1 MATKSKFSVDRIKES
16 VDKYGVA
23 QTNRYEVKIFPPSF
37 SGLELIKDNIEPGA
51 EVLNSSLLAPEM
63 SFRCESVSMPGRGV
77 KTLDYAVGNQPTTR
91 VGYGHMFTELD
102 MTFICSSDLR
112 EKVFFEQWQESISN
126 YSDNSSRKNPRY
138 VVEYYDKYA
147 KSMSIDVFSP
157 AADTSST
164 NKEKKY
170 EDEAAKER
178 GVRKAEKRVYS
189 VFLVNA
195 FPILINS
202 TQLSYASDNE
212 LYKLSVS
219 MTYQFWKRTVSANI
233 IDEIVVT
240 GTRRNET
247 IRPSLFGTLRGIFR

>member
-1 MATKSKFSVDRIKES
+1 MAVKSKFSVDRIRES
-16 VDKYGVA
+16 VGKYGIA
-23 QTNRYEVKIFPPSF
+23 QTNRYQVNIYPPSF

-51 EVLNSSLLAPEM
+51 AVLNSSLLAPEM

-77 KTLDYAVGNQPTTR
+77 KTVDFAVGNQPTTR

-178 GVRKAEKRVYS
+178 GVRNAEKRVYS

-219 MTYQFWKRTVSANI
+219 MTYQFWKRTDYNENI
-233 IDEIVVT
+233 NQSSIKGFFAD
-240 GTRRNET
+240 
-247 IRPSLFGTLRGIFR
+247 IRG

>member
-1 MATKSKFSVDRIKES
+1 MAVKSKFSVDRIRES
-16 VDKYGVA
+16 VGKYGIA
-23 QTNRYEVKIFPPSF
+23 QTNRYQVNIYPPSF

-51 EVLNSSLLAPEM
+51 AVLNSSLLAPEM
-63 SFRCESVSMPGRGV
+63 SFRCESVSMPGRGI

-157 AADTSST
+157 S
-164 NKEKKY
+164 E
-170 EDEAAKER
+170 
-178 GVRKAEKRVYS
+178 EKRVYS

-219 MTYQFWKRTVSANI
+219 MTYQFWKRTDYNENI
-233 IDEIVVT
+233 NQSSIKGFFAD
-240 GTRRNET
+240 
-247 IRPSLFGTLRGIFR
+247 IRG

>member
-16 VDKYGVA
+16 VGKYGIA
-23 QTNRYEVKIFPPSF
+23 QTNRYQVKIFPPSF

-51 EVLNSSLLAPEM
+51 LVLNSSLLAPEM

-126 YSDNSSRKNPRY
+126 YSDNASRKNPRY

-147 KSMSIDVFSP
+147 RSMSIDVFSP
-157 AADTSST
+157 S
-164 NKEKKY
+164 E
-170 EDEAAKER
+170 
-178 GVRKAEKRVYS
+178 EKRVYS